1 MERKLL
7 HDLSANALQVII
19 NQLFGLAIFYV
30 LSVSFSKN
38 DFGEI
43 NWSLAILLTAFSI
56 LSLGIDQLVVK
67 KIAEGIN
74 PSMMLSIYFVHVLLS
89 GCLFYCLLLIIHF
102 SFPSFHHQLLLF
114 LGFGK
119 LMIFFSSPFKQL
131 ANGLEKF
138 RPLLYMAV
146 CSNIIRGFL
155 LILFFIFGTLS
166 MSKMIIVFVT
176 GDICELIL
184 SLAITKKIL
193 KIPLAINIKKIN
205 YFNLIKEALPQAG
218 VVVFTSA
225 IARFDWIFLGIF
237 ASNIALA
244 EYSFAFKVFEI
255 ASLPLLVIA
264 PILIPRFSRI
274 FNAASTDHSFI
285 KENELLVLLRIEMII
300 SSFLALIFNILWT
313 PVMDFITHNK
323 YGFVNRNTIFILSFC
338 MPLQYANNLL
348 WTISFARGKFK
359 TIFNIF
365 LITFLI
371 NISFDV
377 ILIPILGGKGAAIAY
392 LIAVL
397 AQMIL
402 FFGKTKIVQFKRAA
416 WSILLCPAASL
427 VSGLLA
433 MQLSDLP
440 LPVLLISI
448 SFFFFILIISRQIIY
463 RDWLIIKRIS
473 GF

>member
-1 MERKLL
+1 MKKKLL
-7 HDLSANALQVII
+7 HDLSANTLQVII
-19 NQLFGLAIFYV
+19 NQLSGLAIFYV

-56 LSLGIDQLVVK
+56 LSLGIDQLIVK
-67 KIAEGIN
+67 KVAEGIDA
-74 PSMMLSIYFVHVLLS
+74 SMMLSIYFVHVLLS
-89 GCLFYCLLLIIHF
+89 GCLFYSLLLIVHF
-102 SFPSFHHQLLLF
+102 LFPAFHHQLLLF

-119 LMIFFSSPFKQL
+119 MMIFFSSPFKQL

-138 RPLLYMAV
+138 RQLLYMSV
-146 CSNIIRGFL
+146 CSNIIRATL

-166 MSKMIIVFVT
+166 MLNMIIIFIT
-176 GDICELIL
+176 GDVCELIL
-184 SLAITKKIL
+184 SLTLTKKIL
-193 KIPLAINIKKIN
+193 KIPFGIKIKKIS
-205 YFNLIKEALPQAG
+205 YFNLVKEALPQAG

-237 ASNIALA
+237 ASNVALA

-264 PILIPRFSRI
+264 PILIPRFSKM
-274 FNAASTDHSFI
+274 FKTSSKDDSLV
-285 KENELLVLLRIEMII
+285 KENEMMVLLRIEMII
-300 SSFLALIFNILWT
+300 SSFLALMFNILWT

-323 YGFVNRNTIFILSFC
+323 YGFVNRNTVFILSFC
-338 MPLQYANNLL
+338 MPLLYVNNLL
-348 WTISFARGKFK
+348 WTITFAGGKFK

-377 ILIPILGGKGAAIAY
+377 ILIPFLGGEGAAIAY

-397 AQMIL
+397 AQTIL
-402 FFGKTKIVQFKRAA
+402 FFNKTSIVQLKNAA
-416 WSILLCPAASL
+416 YSILLCPLASL

-433 MQLSDLP
+433 MQLSDLT

-448 SFFFFILIISRQIIY
+448 LSFFFILIITRQIIY
-463 RDWLIIKRIS
+463 KDWLIIKRVS
-473 GF
+473 GI